1 MAYKVG
7 NRMQQTFL
15 PSSIED
21 YVAQNDSVRVY
32 DAFVDA
38 LDFQQLH
45 MPLESVQSGAD
56 TYYPKQM
63 VKLLVYGYSYG
74 FRSSRKLARAC
85 QHNLSFIW
93 LLGGLTPAYRTI
105 ARFRDKYKEQIK
117 NILKQSVQMCLKLD
131 LIDGNSLFID
141 SSVFKANAS
150 LNKTYDHER
159 CQEALSRIYGHIN
172 QLVDDIQ
179 RLDTQEQDQESLTEL
194 KEELTDQNKRKEK
207 IQEIVK
213 ELNQRQ
219 QHCTKEQTP
228 FYNTTDPECTKIH
241 KSNKTTAG
249 YTVQMAVDGKHGLI
263 VHAEST
269 NIPNDAGQLNNQI
282 QESKNVLDK
291 LPESVAADT
300 GYYSLPD
307 LSQIDDNITVVIP
320 TQKQVLK
327 EREKDKTTP
336 FDKEQFVYDNKSDQ
350 YICPE
355 GHRFNRVGFDKHKE
369 QYSYRTKKKNC
380 LSCRHFGQCT
390 RSPKGRT
397 IKRSLHENLKE
408 QVEQI
413 YESEQGQNIYAQ
425 RKQRAE
431 LPFGHMKHNL
441 SANEFLLKGKS
452 GTNAETSLLSTAFN
466 ITRMISIIGVVKLLT
481 NLPML

>member
-7 NRMQQTFL
+7 DRMQQTFL
-15 PSSIED
+15 PNSIED
-21 YVAQNDSVRVY
+21 YVAQNDPVRVY

-38 LDFQQLH
+38 LDFQQLKI
-45 MPLESVQSGAD
+45 PIESIQSGAD

-117 NILKQSVQMCLKLD
+117 NILKQSVRMCLKLD

-150 LNKTYDHER
+150 LQKTYNQER
-159 CQEALSRIYGHIN
+159 CNKALKKINAHID
-172 QLVDDIQ
+172 QLVDEIQ
-179 RLDTQEQDQESLTEL
+179 HIDTQDQEPSTEL
-194 KEELTDQNKRKEK
+194 NAQLTDQNKRKER

-213 ELNQRQ
+213 ELSQRQ
-219 QHCTKEQTP
+219 QNCTKEQTP
-228 FYNTTDPECTKIH
+228 TYNTTDPECTKIH

-249 YTVQMAVDGKHGLI
+249 YTVQMTSDGKHGLI
-263 VHAEST
+263 VHAKST
-269 NIPNDAGQLNNQI
+269 NIHNDSGQLNDQI
-282 QESKNVLDK
+282 QESKSILQRT
-291 LPESVAADT
+291 PGAVAADT
-300 GYYSLPD
+300 GYYSLAD
-307 LSQIDDNITVVIP
+307 ISQVDNNITVVIP
-320 TQKQVLK
+320 SQKQILK
-327 EREKDKTTP
+327 ERKKGYSGP
-336 FDKEQFVYDNKSDQ
+336 FDKEQFTYDETSDQ
-350 YICPE
+350 YICPQ
-355 GHRFNRVGFDKHKE
+355 GHRFNRVGFDKHKQ

-380 LSCRHFGQCT
+380 LTCQHFGECT
-390 RSPKGRT
+390 RSPRGRT

-408 QVEQI
+408 RLGQI

-452 GTNAETSLLSTAFN
+452 GTNAEISLLSTAFN
-466 ITRMISIIGVVKLLT
+466 ITRMISIIGVAKLIL